1 MCVNRQGENE
11 LIADKDFDKLS
22 IEDVKQLQDNP
33 SVDIR
38 MKTISKLSEQYKTH
52 SLSQAENK
60 ITEDI
65 FRLLLTD
72 SSEKIRAELANNLKD
87 IEFLPEDICLKIV
100 QDSSEIS
107 SSFIQDSPALS
118 EKCLINIVKQ
128 HDESIQSALANR
140 QNLSFRVCEA
150 LVEEAP
156 ISVLKTLVVNERADI
171 SDYAYQRLIER
182 VGENESI
189 QRALLMRKNIPA
201 HILAKLVG
209 IVPED
214 LKKQLLMR
222 RDLSAPLITTL
233 VSQEREK
240 AILSLAQS
248 STEEEVRTL
257 VIHLNGINRLT
268 PNLILRA
275 AVVGDMKFF
284 EYAIA
289 LRAGIPI
296 RNTRV
301 LIYDSGIMGLE
312 RIYEEA
318 KLPKEMFPAIRLAV
332 KTYKE
337 MINET
342 EDGYRD
348 HFCRRLVERLLILFD
363 ENGIEL
369 DNVDM
374 EYFLSKIGH
383 QSQAN
388 LDLAV

>member
-1 MCVNRQGENE
+1 M
-11 LIADKDFDKLS
+11 IADKDFDKLS
-22 IEDVKQLQDNP
+22 IEDVKQLQNNP

-38 MKTISKLSEQYKTH
+38 VKTISKLSEQYKTH
-52 SLSQAENK
+52 SLSKTENK

-107 SSFIQDSPALS
+107 SPFIQDSPALS

-128 HDESIQSALANR
+128 RDESIQNALASR
-140 QNLSFRVCEA
+140 QNLPFRVCEA
-150 LVEEAP
+150 LAEDAP
-156 ISVLKTLVVNERADI
+156 ISVLKTLVTNERADI
-171 SDYAYQRLIER
+171 SDYAYERLIER
-182 VGENESI
+182 MGDNENI

-201 HILAKLVG
+201 HILVKLVS

-301 LIYDSGIMGLE
+301 LIYDSGLMGLE

-369 DNVDM
+369 DSVDM